1 MMKKKCVDQR
11 FDLGFKLG
19 RVDYK
24 RAAEVRKQRR
34 LAQIE
39 GREPNEDQI
48 EISLI
53 HITFPQSA
61 HVIKAENEL
70 ESLRK
75 EFIGTT
81 INYLER
87 FKEEDHKE
95 DPKGRENPLKLLSQL
110 TIGTL

>member
-1 MMKKKCVDQR
+1 M
-11 FDLGFKLG
+11 
-19 RVDYK
+19 
-24 RAAEVRKQRR
+24 
-34 LAQIE
+34 
-39 GREPNEDQI
+39 
-48 EISLI
+48 
-53 HITFPQSA
+53 
-61 HVIKAENEL
+61 IKAENEL